1 MMSWQELLIELILVL
16 LSITTITK
24 TSDPSVTL
32 TVNICIVMVAN
43 DEELE
48 ITPSSLVEGSI
59 SNFY

>member
-48 ITPSSLVEGSI
+48 ITPSSLAEGSI